1 MNLLRFDDKDDYF
14 EMALA
19 IEEEDDLPS
28 RGDAYIAIAVRSAGF
43 EGRNDLWVTGAALC
57 GFCKAL
63 VALEE
68 ARTGEATL
76 KSVSPGELELRVCS
90 VSSGG
95 HVAVAG
101 STGYEVQR
109 QDAMFLHS
117 VSFGFQFDP
126 SQLVTAAKLEWV
138 KSYAA

>member
-1 MNLLRFDDKDDYF
+1 MNLLRFADKDDTF

-19 IEEEDDLPS
+19 IEEEDDLPGE
-28 RGDAYIAIAVRSAGF
+28 GDAYITIAVRSAGF
-43 EGRNDLWVTGAALC
+43 EGRNDLWVTGAALR

-63 VALEE
+63 IALEDS
-68 ARTGEATL
+68 RKGEAKLESTL
-76 KSVSPGELELRVCS
+76 PGELGLRVSS

-126 SQLVTAAKLEWV
+126 SQLMTAATLGWV
-138 KSYAA
+138 KRFAA